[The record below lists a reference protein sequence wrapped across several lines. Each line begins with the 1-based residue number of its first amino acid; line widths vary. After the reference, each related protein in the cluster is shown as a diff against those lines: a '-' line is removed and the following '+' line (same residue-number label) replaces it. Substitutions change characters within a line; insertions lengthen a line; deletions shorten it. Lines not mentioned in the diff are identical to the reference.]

1 MPKTRKTLQLK
12 NLAKFDVL
20 VEDRSTTSS
29 YFRVNLPQTFTGG
42 RNSFLLAGSPFLKAG
57 STIQIEILDAKGQPI
72 FQNPVQKYIQGNS
85 RLVSVEITEKTAP
98 GFATIIIMGI
108 ATSFTTGETV
118 PPNWENSYNVR
129 WSTRILVEPNSR
141 NTSPIIFLNTPN
153 VLSEEKRLYSVAT
166 SSYVSASALVTASL
180 TPLKYSS
187 FQIGYLIKAEAPTS
201 FSADYIGGYIT
212 GSLLINDVSAS
223 LYVPINE
230 ILNDTTAFS
239 SGELI
244 KTSTGEVIDSL
255 YLRSGNYTTS
265 VLGASAVISSSAN
278 LVYSKLSTTA
288 VNIPVSYAKLRVIN
302 LNTVSGEPFKFKV
315 SSKVSTNIS
324 DYKFVADAPVVTNDL
339 LVTSS
344 IRGDLSIGDFYTT
357 PTASQNWYADS
368 LISSSNPV
376 YTVSG
381 SAPYYNSSVTSTP
394 FSLSVTDDVLLR
406 SIRADVPT
414 FNNQAF
420 SGNVSASGYFIGNKQ
435 SITLFPTTEYTLQ
448 LDAFYKNFSASV
460 NLTGV
465 EPKID
470 IYMAGVN
477 GTRVIDNNPLGQKIG
492 TLSVVTGAASQRYQQ
507 TQFNFTP
514 AIAVG
519 SPVGIRFVV
528 SNGFWY
534 LSNVSLKPASDKLF
548 SPDEAQIL
556 VPNTEYFNEL
566 LEHKVEFFDINNNST
581 DVAVSSIPTFFT
593 GSNIDLGTL
602 P

>member
-12 NLAKFDVL
+12 NLAKYDVL
-20 VEDRSTTSS
+20 VEDRSATSS
-29 YFRVNLPQTFTGG
+29 YFQVNLPQTFTGG

-57 STIQIEILDAKGQPI
+57 SSIQIEILDAKGQTI

-108 ATSFTTGETV
+108 ASKLTTGEAI
-118 PPNWENSYNVR
+118 PSNWENSYNVR
-129 WSTRILVEPNSR
+129 WSTKILVEPNAR
-141 NTSPIIFLNTPN
+141 NTSPIVFLNTPV

-166 SSYVSASALVTASL
+166 SSYVSASTNLTASL
-180 TPLKYSS
+180 TPVKYSS

-212 GSLLINDVSAS
+212 GSLLINGVSAS

-239 SGELI
+239 TGELI
-244 KTSTGEVIDSL
+244 KTSNGDVIDSL
-255 YLRSGNYTTS
+255 YLRSGSYTTS
-265 VLGASAVISSSAN
+265 ISGISTVVSSSAK

-288 VNIPVSYAKLRVIN
+288 VNIPISYAKLRVIN

-324 DYKFVADAPVVTNDL
+324 DYKFVADSPVTTTDL
-339 LVTSS
+339 LMTSS

-368 LISSSNPV
+368 LISSSNPI

-381 SAPYYNSSVTSTP
+381 SAPYYNSSLTSTP
-394 FSLSVTDDVLLR
+394 FVLSVTDDVLLR
-406 SIRADVPT
+406 AVRANVPT
-414 FNNQAF
+414 YNNQAF
-420 SGNVSASGYFIGNKQ
+420 SGSVSASGYFIGNKQ
-435 SITLFPTTEYTLQ
+435 SITVFPTTEYTLQ
-448 LDAFYKNFSASV
+448 LDAFYKNASGSV

-507 TQFNFTP
+507 KQFNFTP
-514 AIAVG
+514 AVAVG
-519 SPVGIRFVV
+519 SPIGIRFVI

-534 LSNVSLKPASDKLF
+534 LSNISLKPASDKLF